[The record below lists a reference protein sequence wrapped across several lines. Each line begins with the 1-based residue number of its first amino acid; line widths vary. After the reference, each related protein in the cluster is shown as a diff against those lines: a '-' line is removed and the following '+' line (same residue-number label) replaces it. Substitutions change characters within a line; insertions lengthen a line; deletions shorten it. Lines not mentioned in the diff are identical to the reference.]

1 MPAIEILFKEAGK
14 AYDRRVVAA
23 LVNYLDNRDG
33 RTQLADVT
41 AAVQ

>member
-1 MPAIEILFKEAGK
+1 LFKEAGR

-33 RTQLADVT
+33 RAQLADM
-41 AAVQ
+41 ASAG